1 METILNFLKE
11 ISDVKLF
18 AIAFVVIF
26 AMILFRAE
34 IGKKISEKEMRIA
47 HKPNKTVLYSII
59 GVAVL
64 SILIILFL

>member
-1 METILNFLKE
+1 METILTFLKE
-11 ISDVKLF
+11 ISDLKLF

-26 AMILFRAE
+26 AMVLFRAE

-47 HKPNKTVLYSII
+47 HKPNRNILYWII

-64 SILIILFL
+64 SILIILFV

>member
-1 METILNFLKE
+1 MEQILNFLKE

-18 AIAFVVIF
+18 AISVVIIF
-26 AMILFRAE
+26 AMVLFRSE
-34 IGKKISEKEMRIA
+34 IGKKIEGEGVRIA
-47 HKPNKTVLYSII
+47 HKPNRTVLYSIV

>member
-1 METILNFLKE
+1 MEPILNFLKE

-18 AIAFVVIF
+18 AIAFVIIF

-34 IGKKISEKEMRIA
+34 IGKKIQGEGVRIS
-47 HKPNKTVLYSII
+47 HKPNRNILYSII

-64 SILIILFL
+64 SILIILLL